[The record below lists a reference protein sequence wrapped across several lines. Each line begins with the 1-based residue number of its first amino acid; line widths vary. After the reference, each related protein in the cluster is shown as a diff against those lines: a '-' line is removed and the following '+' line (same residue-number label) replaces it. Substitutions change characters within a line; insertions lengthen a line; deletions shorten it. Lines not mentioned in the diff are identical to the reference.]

1 VQLGILI
8 PTYDEAMSIKTLLRE
23 INKETSNL
31 KNVNIHIVIVD
42 DSSLDGTGSIVKK
55 VASELNSNSFNIEL
69 LTRKEKNG
77 FGTACVAGF
86 KLLLKNRVNYVLQ
99 MDADLSHDPVY
110 LPSFVKAASNGY
122 DLVIGS
128 RYTLGGG
135 TPDWSWYRRFLS
147 KYGNMYAK
155 NLLGKA
161 ITDYT
166 GGYNLYSKKLLEAID
181 VNSLRASGYGFLIEL
196 KFRALRQSTKFC
208 EIPIVFRDRTHGR
221 SKIPKSTLIKNIV
234 LVPKL
239 KFQSTYWKNK
249 L

>member
-1 VQLGILI
+1 
-8 PTYDEAMSIKTLLRE
+8 
-23 INKETSNL
+23 
-31 KNVNIHIVIVD
+31 
-42 DSSLDGTGSIVKK
+42 
-55 VASELNSNSFNIEL
+55 
-69 LTRKEKNG
+69 
-77 FGTACVAGF
+77 
-86 KLLLKNRVNYVLQ
+86 
-99 MDADLSHDPVY
+99 
-110 LPSFVKAASNGY
+110 
-122 DLVIGS
+122 
-128 RYTLGGG
+128 
-135 TPDWSWYRRFLS
+135 
-147 KYGNMYAK
+147 MYAK

-221 SKIPKSTLIKNIV
+221 SKIPKSTLIKNID